1 VGRLLAIFA
10 VIMLA
15 FAPLATAAQAASCRC
30 DDAAMMTMA
39 SAPSARPSTKLPP
52 CCHGKACGFACVAT
66 PPAPLP
72 PPAMGSVTV
81 SGFSPVR
88 LVVPTQSL
96 PRSAERNL
104 ESPPPKRIA

>member
-39 SAPSARPSTKLPP
+39 SAPSAKP
-52 CCHGKACGFACVAT
+52 
-66 PPAPLP
+66 
-72 PPAMGSVTV
+72 
-81 SGFSPVR
+81 
-88 LVVPTQSL
+88 
-96 PRSAERNL
+96 
-104 ESPPPKRIA
+104 